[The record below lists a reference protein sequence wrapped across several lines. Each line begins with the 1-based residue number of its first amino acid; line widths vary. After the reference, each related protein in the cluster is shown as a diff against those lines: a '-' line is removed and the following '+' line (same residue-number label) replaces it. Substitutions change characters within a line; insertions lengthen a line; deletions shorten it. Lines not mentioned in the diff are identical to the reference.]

1 MTAIEIR
8 EIAKQYRQYHCIK
21 KEAEKQLEL
30 LKKDII
36 AFLDEN
42 EVNDYIG
49 DDFNFK
55 RIEKTKTSFDNDK
68 LKELLGNEIS
78 DYQKTMKY
86 NEIRVS

>member
-8 EIAKQYRQYHCIK
+8 EIAKQYRQYNCIK